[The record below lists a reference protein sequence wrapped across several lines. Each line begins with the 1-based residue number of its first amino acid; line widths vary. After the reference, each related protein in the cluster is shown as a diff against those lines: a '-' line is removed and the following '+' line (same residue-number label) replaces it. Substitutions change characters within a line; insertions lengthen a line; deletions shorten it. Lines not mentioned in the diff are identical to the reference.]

1 MARKT
6 TRSIN
11 TSPVDDPATA
21 YARAVVAGSLPAG
34 PHVRGGC
41 KRHLDDLKRQG
52 TRDFPFVWNRP
63 ETDWNPPTPGEHDTR
78 DPRPPVDR
86 VISFFHDVL
95 RLNGGEHEGQP
106 FAVLPWQAFILGSI
120 FGWKRK
126 ASGYRR
132 FRQSYIETGKGSGK
146 SPLAAG
152 VGLYC
157 LTGDKEP
164 RAEVYAAASKKD
176 QAQVLFRDAVA
187 MVKQSPALKSRL
199 GFTGGEGKEW
209 NIDYLQTGS
218 FFRTV
223 ASEDNQSGP
232 RPHCGL
238 LDEIHEHKDDTAVNL
253 MRAGTK
259 GRRQA
264 LIFMITN
271 SGADRTGICFNY
283 HEYAAKVCR
292 GDLRDDAFFAYVC
305 AVDSERTEVLSGSDA
320 FRFMRKTCTCKNV
333 PNALTLRCL
342 PEDFVAHATSEN
354 IGKSGALA
362 AAAEITLT
370 GQSAGAGFAACAM
383 TGKSSDLTRQR
394 SRRSA
399 KRSGVGTNETGIA
412 SENTSGLGSPSGPDT
427 GKGKPATKNYGITES
442 TPTASWKSLSR
453 EAERAPYATASP
465 NFFALTTATQPG
477 VSEGFCAGNVTP
489 VSDFSGILREALV
502 GHLPTCPL
510 SNASL
515 SRETLTV
522 RLPADNPLKDESCWP
537 KANPSLGHTFQMDYL
552 RELVTEARGMPS
564 KESVV
569 LRLNFCVWTDTATPW
584 IDRDLW
590 DACEADFDT
599 DENAGVGCYLGL
611 DLSAK
616 RDLTSAAACWD
627 HPDGRLDLAAY
638 FWTPGDTLDERARDD
653 SVPYRAWKEQGH
665 LFAPPG
671 RIVDKRDVARWAQA
685 FCVKHNVR
693 ALAFDNAQIDDFLVG
708 CDDIGFE
715 VWIDDRKR
723 DAEGA
728 PIGPEGEG
736 VRMVRHGQ
744 GFAGFAS
751 DHVLWMPRSVNAV
764 EESIVKGRL
773 RIKRNPVLR
782 WNSASAVL
790 ASDPSGNRRWDKRKA
805 TGRIDGM
812 VAACMAVGAAEAP
825 APAVKVS
832 IWDRPEFAGVL
843 WGDGR

>member
-11 TSPVDDPATA
+11 TSPADDPATA

-63 ETDWNPPTPGEHDTR
+63 ETDWNPPAPGEADTR

-126 ASGYRR
+126 ATGYRR

-271 SGADRTGICFNY
+271 SGADRTGICYNY
-283 HEYAAKVCR
+283 HEYATKVCR

-305 AVDSERTEVLSGSDA
+305 AVDDGD
-320 FRFMRKTCTCKNV
+320 
-333 PNALTLRCL
+333 
-342 PEDFVAHATSEN
+342 D
-354 IGKSGALA
+354 
-362 AAAEITLT
+362 
-370 GQSAGAGFAACAM
+370 
-383 TGKSSDLTRQR
+383 
-394 SRRSA
+394 
-399 KRSGVGTNETGIA
+399 
-412 SENTSGLGSPSGPDT
+412 
-427 GKGKPATKNYGITES
+427 
-442 TPTASWKSLSR
+442 
-453 EAERAPYATASP
+453 
-465 NFFALTTATQPG
+465 
-477 VSEGFCAGNVTP
+477 
-489 VSDFSGILREALV
+489 
-502 GHLPTCPL
+502 
-510 SNASL
+510 
-515 SRETLTV
+515 
-522 RLPADNPLKDESCWP
+522 PLKDESCWP

-590 DACEADFDT
+590 DACEVDFDP